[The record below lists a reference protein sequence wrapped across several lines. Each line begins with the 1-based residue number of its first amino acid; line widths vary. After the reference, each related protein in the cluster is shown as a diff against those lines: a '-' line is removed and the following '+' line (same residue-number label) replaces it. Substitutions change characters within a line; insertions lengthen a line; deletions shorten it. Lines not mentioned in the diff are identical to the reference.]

1 MTTYSLT
8 GMSCMK
14 CVAKVEDALKDFQAK
29 VTLSPPQAEITDAND
44 PGLDAIRAKLAGSK
58 YGADT
63 AVDTIP
69 VPAVKGW
76 LSTYRPLFLIIGYIS
91 VASIAG
97 ADGLHGW
104 MLNFMAGFYLVFS
117 FFKLLDLPG
126 FASAYAGY
134 DLLAMRSRGYGYI
147 YPFIELSLG
156 LCFLFNIYTTE
167 ALVFSVALM
176 AFSSIGVILA
186 VTNKKKIRCAC
197 LGSTLNLPMSTITI
211 IEDLGMMLMGIFM
224 LVS

>member
-29 VTLSPPQAEITDAND
+29 VTLSPPTADIPDAQD
-44 PGLDAIRAKLAGSK
+44 PGLDAVRAKLAGSK
-58 YGADT
+58 YGAEKT
-63 AVDTIP
+63 AEGVAA
-69 VPAVKGW
+69 PAVKGW

-91 VASIAG
+91 VASVVG
-97 ADGLHGW
+97 ADSLHGW
-104 MLNFMAGFYLVFS
+104 MLHFMAGFYLVFS
-117 FFKLLDLPG
+117 FFKFLDLPG

-134 DLLAMRSRGYGYI
+134 DLLAMRSRVYGYI
-147 YPFIELSLG
+147 YPFLELALG
-156 LCFLFNIYTTE
+156 LCFLFKIYVTG
-167 ALVFSVALM
+167 ALVFSVVLM
-176 AFSSIGVILA
+176 AFSSVGVILA

-224 LVS
+224 LIA